1 MVEKSIISKIIKGS
15 FKYIIPLA
23 ITIGLCYV
31 LFTGVNMTEML
42 QTLKGCDFR
51 WIGLAMFIS
60 IFSHVF
66 RAMRWSYQL
75 KALGVNPPLYIL
87 IYSIFGTYAV
97 NLVLPRMGEVWRSGY
112 IANRQGAQFSNVFGS
127 MVAERVVDLL
137 LVLILAAVTFFF
149 AREEIL
155 DFISEYPALYNLITS
170 PYVWGACVVMLLI
183 LWWMLTRDTK
193 NPFIAKIKN
202 MIKGVWDGFAVV
214 ATMKGKLPWLILSL
228 LIWGCYFFQ
237 LYVAFFAFPETENV
251 IRENGI
257 IAVLVCFVFS
267 SLSMGIP
274 SNGGLGP
281 WQIVVIFGLS
291 LYGAPYLPS
300 FTFANLVIGTQT
312 LLIILLGIVTFIAIS
327 LDKKRNA

>member
-1 MVEKSIISKIIKGS
+1 MADKSTMSKIIKGC
-15 FKYIIPLA
+15 FKYLIPFA

-31 LFTGVNMTEML
+31 LFTGVNMDEMM

-51 WIGLAMFIS
+51 WIALAMFIS

-66 RAMRWSYQL
+66 RAMRWNYQL
-75 KALGVNPPLYIL
+75 KAIGINTPLHIL

-155 DFISEYPALYNLITS
+155 DFISEYPTLYNLATS
-170 PYVWGACVVMLLI
+170 PYVWGICVVMLLI
-183 LWWMLTRDTK
+183 LWWMLTHDTK
-193 NPFIAKIKN
+193 NPLIAKIKG
-202 MIKGVWDGFAVV
+202 IVKGIWDGFVV
-214 ATMKGKLPWLILSL
+214 ITKMKGKLPWLILSF

-237 LYVAFFAFPETENV
+237 LYVAFFAFPQTEAV
-251 IRENGI
+251 INESGV

-291 LYGAPYLPS
+291 LYGVQYLPS
-300 FTFANLVIGTQT
+300 LAFANLVIGTQT
-312 LLIILLGIVTFIAIS
+312 LLIILLGIITFIAIS
-327 LDKKRNA
+327 LDKKRNT